1 MNQLQTDPTD
11 RGSPSPRERRLLF
24 VGGLHRSG
32 TSLVHRCLTRH
43 PEVSGFSGTGVPED
57 EGQHLQTVYP
67 PAYAHGG
74 PGRFGFDPDA
84 HLTESSPLATAES
97 GQQLLREWSPHWDP
111 AARVAVEKSPPNLI
125 RMRFLQALF
134 PDCAF
139 VMVLRHPA
147 AVACATQKWALTR
160 NLRNAVGRSTWTAL
174 IHHWVAC
181 HETMRSD
188 SRQVGRV
195 TIVRYEDFVR
205 DPDGVLADIFSKV
218 GLAPHPAG
226 EEVRADINGRY
237 FAAWRSNRNPVRVLD
252 RSVAAARFETSVRGF
267 GYSLR
272 DLESLDRGP
281 TAREQP

>member
-1 MNQLQTDPTD
+1 MNQRQTDPAD
-11 RGSPSPRERRLLF
+11 QGSASPGERRLLF

-43 PEVSGFSGTGVPED
+43 PDVSGFSGTGVPED

-74 PGRFGFDPDA
+74 PGRFGFDPEA
-84 HLTESSPLATAES
+84 HLTDSSPFATAES

-111 AARVAVEKSPPNLI
+111 TARVAVEKSPPNLI
-125 RMRFLQALF
+125 RTRFLQALF
-134 PDCAF
+134 PGCAF

-160 NLRNAVGRSTWTAL
+160 NLRNAVGRSTWTSL

-188 SRQVGRV
+188 GRQVARL

-205 DPDGVLADIFSKV
+205 DPDGVLADIFAMV

-226 EEVRADINGRY
+226 EEVRADINAGY
-237 FAAWRSNRNPVRVLD
+237 FAAWRSNRNPARVLD
-252 RSVAAARFETSVRGF
+252 RSVAAARFETAVRRF

-272 DLESLDRGP
+272 DLEPLRGP
-281 TAREQP
+281 SGRKEP